1 MLSEEPLDN
10 RLVKLL
16 NSLPAERRFI
26 WVWDSTAREGK
37 PFPLKEL
44 STDVLQGVTRYID
57 DEVGQAHWIDL
68 VAGVQYT
75 FNECVPRPGKD
86 HSWSGERTP
95 DGFRVVPACE
105 RVLLIQADHD
115 FATLSLS
122 PRRPRS
128 TMPMSVTICGAT
140 S

>member
-1 MLSEEPLDN
+1 MASPEQIKLGQEIGPTWHWNAFYPMLSEEPLDN

-75 FNECVPRPGKD
+75 FNECEQGQEKIIPGVV
-86 HSWSGERTP
+86 SALRT
-95 DGFRVVPACE
+95 GFELYRLVNE
-105 RVLLIQADHD
+105 YY
-115 FATLSLS
+115 
-122 PRRPRS
+122 
-128 TMPMSVTICGAT
+128 
-140 S
+140 